1 VSLQQRN
8 NPPARPGTPSQRE
21 RATGWASTHR
31 VHLGMPHLAFS
42 GLSEAWQLKELGHR
56 HWIQL
61 ARMAEHDFPDFYD
74 EAGHTVYAAF
84 RSVRIEGARFDLA
97 KENDTLV
104 IRSSLFRLSR
114 TQVQSEHRL
123 SIGGALLGVVRMVS
137 VFVHRNGQA
146 SNRSVVRVEIQG
158 LPPVSQARQSD
169 LAGDGLDGVAWTWDA
184 RTDAADRRPQLFF
197 PCPSQDFNGAGFL
210 YFANVPAFVDRAEW
224 NVDPDFARNAI
235 TRWRSVAYHAN
246 IDPGE
251 AISIELVDYERDDLL
266 WRHRCRVTRATDGKH
281 VADVLSV
288 RSRVEVAGS
297 RRTPAHREVEYRD
310 RSDCPG

>member
-1 VSLQQRN
+1 MTLQERN
-8 NPPARPGTPSQRE
+8 RPRPQPGVPSHRD

-42 GLSEAWQLKELGHR
+42 GLSEAWLLKELGHR

-61 ARMAEHDFPDFYD
+61 ARMAEYDFPDFYD

-137 VFVHRNGQA
+137 VFVHRNGQT

-158 LPPVSQARQSD
+158 LPPVSEASKPD
-169 LAGDGLDGVAWTWDA
+169 LANGGVDGTVWSWDEGA
-184 RTDAADRRPQLFF
+184 IVAADHRPQLFF

-251 AISIELVDYERDDLL
+251 AISIELVDFERDDLL

-281 VADVLSV
+281 MADVLSV

-297 RRTPAHREVEYRD
+297 RRVAVGQEVGCAD
-310 RSDCPG
+310 RPDC

>member
-1 VSLQQRN
+1 MTLQERN
-8 NPPARPGTPSQRE
+8 RPRPQSGVPSHRD

-42 GLSEAWQLKELGHR
+42 GLSEAWLLKELGHR

-61 ARMAEHDFPDFYD
+61 ARMAEYDFPDFYD

-137 VFVHRNGQA
+137 VFVHRNGQT

-158 LPPVSQARQSD
+158 LPPVSEASKPD
-169 LAGDGLDGVAWTWDA
+169 LANGGVDGTVWSWDEGA
-184 RTDAADRRPQLFF
+184 IVAADHRPQLFF
-197 PCPSQDFNGAGFL
+197 PCPSRTSTARAFSTSQMSRPSSTGRNGTSIRTSRAMPSPAG
-210 YFANVPAFVDRAEW
+210 AASPITPTSIRA
-224 NVDPDFARNAI
+224 R
-235 TRWRSVAYHAN
+235 RS
-246 IDPGE
+246 PSSSS
-251 AISIELVDYERDDLL
+251 ISS
-266 WRHRCRVTRATDGKH
+266 ATTCCGGT
-281 VADVLSV
+281 A
-288 RSRVEVAGS
+288 AG
-297 RRTPAHREVEYRD
+297 
-310 RSDCPG
+310 